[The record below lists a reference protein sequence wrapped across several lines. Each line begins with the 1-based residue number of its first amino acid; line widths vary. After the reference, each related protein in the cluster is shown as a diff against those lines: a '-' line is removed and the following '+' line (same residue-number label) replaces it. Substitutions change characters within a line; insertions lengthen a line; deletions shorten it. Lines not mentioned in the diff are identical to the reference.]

1 MNADTKPDRLREIL
15 RLGDP
20 AAQEPG
26 LIADEIHAMRRAVL
40 TATPEPRRQLSWFP
54 LVATGTAALLALALA
69 VTFGPWHR
77 SPAPGSPTQTRVQVA
92 VVPTPVAAPPV
103 TQKATAVPALE
114 PGKGS
119 THARRPARVR
129 KVLPIHQNDA
139 PATLTAS
146 LPVREIQ
153 FSTPGGTRVIWELS
167 AGNAR

>member
-114 PGKGS
+114 PGKENTRWHRRS
-119 THARRPARVR
+119 ARAR
-129 KVLPIHQNDA
+129 KALPNHQDDA
-139 PATLTAS
+139 PLLTAS